1 MSRALSSPPRSGRPA
16 RRGTAPP
23 TESCPPSHHAPN
35 VEPVCR
41 RAPSARPR
49 RRSSM
54 AVEVPTP
61 TGPARPDLTIL
72 ETRIYRG
79 PNVWS
84 YQQAVHVVVDLGSL
98 EEYPTIS
105 LPGFTDRLLE
115 LVPGLERHTCSLGRR
130 GGFVERL
137 REGTWLGH
145 VAEHVA
151 LQLQTLAGHD
161 SRRGKTRAV
170 KGRPGHYN
178 VVYSYTDETVGVAAG
193 KLAVRLINHLVGP
206 EDGFDFETE
215 FNAFLR
221 QAERV
226 AFGPSTAAILEEAAS
241 RDIPYIRLNSA
252 SLVQLGQGVH
262 AQRIRATMTSRT
274 GALAVDI
281 AGDKDL
287 TTKLLAS
294 AGLPVPRSESVRT
307 VEGAVAAADRIGYP
321 VVVKP
326 LDGNHGR
333 GVCLDLTGPDAV
345 RAAFDI
351 AQGESRRGSVMVES
365 FITGRDYRCLIVG
378 GRMQAIA
385 ERVPAHVV
393 GDGEHTV
400 AELVDITNAD
410 PRRGVGHEK
419 VLTKITV
426 DGAATELVRSQ
437 GYSMDDVP
445 PVGDV
450 VKL

>member
-1 MSRALSSPPRSGRPA
+1 
-16 RRGTAPP
+16 
-23 TESCPPSHHAPN
+23 
-35 VEPVCR
+35 
-41 RAPSARPR
+41 
-49 RRSSM
+49 M

-61 TGPARPDLTIL
+61 TGPARPDLKIL

-84 YQQAVHVVVDLGSL
+84 YQPAVHLVVDLGSL
-98 EEYPTIS
+98 EEYPTVS
-105 LPGFTDRLLE
+105 LPGFTDRLVD
-115 LVPGLERHTCSLGRR
+115 LVPGLDRHTCSLGRR
-130 GGFVERL
+130 GGFIERL

-170 KGRPGHYN
+170 KGKPGQYN
-178 VVYSYTDETVGVAAG
+178 VIYSYTDETVGVAAG
-193 KLAVRLINHLVGP
+193 KLAVRLINQLVEA

-262 AQRIRATMTSRT
+262 AQRIRATMTSKT

-281 AGDKDL
+281 ASDKDM
-287 TTKLLAS
+287 TTRLLGS
-294 AGLPVPRSESVRT
+294 AGLPVPKQEAVRT
-307 VEGAVAAADRIGYP
+307 LRGALEAARRIGFP

-333 GVCLDLTGPDAV
+333 GVCLNLMSDADV
-345 RAAFDI
+345 EKAYDI
-351 AQGESRRGSVMVES
+351 AKSESRRGSALVISTSSATVW
-365 FITGRDYRCLIVG
+365 
-378 GRMQAIA
+378 
-385 ERVPAHVV
+385 VPSPMTCA
-393 GDGEHTV
+393 GT
-400 AELVDITNAD
+400 
-410 PRRGVGHEK
+410 
-419 VLTKITV
+419 
-426 DGAATELVRSQ
+426 RSA
-437 GYSMDDVP
+437 MACIRP
-445 PVGDV
+445 PTMRQR
-450 VKL
+450 